1 MSDMSEQEV
10 TAREDIEA
18 LVRSWPFWTAQGAVP
33 GERML
38 DISVD
43 DAVADLHRWLAAH
56 DEGVRAAERERLAAA
71 WEEVDGPDR
80 VRRPPFRPWTT
91 RFGCPPGPHNPP
103 ACGDPKCGHALGD
116 TRPASMF
123 RQPGFDTK
131 D

>member
-43 DAVADLHRWLAAH
+43 DAVAAPPLA
-56 DEGVRAAERERLAAA
+56 G
-71 WEEVDGPDR
+71 
-80 VRRPPFRPWTT
+80 
-91 RFGCPPGPHNPP
+91 
-103 ACGDPKCGHALGD
+103 
-116 TRPASMF
+116 
-123 RQPGFDTK
+123 
-131 D
+131 